1 MARKRCNELCTKE
14 ATDQCALCDALDERD
29 RFERFW
35 FKGGLFIDG
44 VRALK
49 RGKMRLLDQSKVP
62 GGWLYPVPRVGERHQ
77 DVVDR
82 LTPTLIIMQD
92 GLKQLSSSSEDASK
106 VIRFCALLSTI
117 FGAYYFLAYMIHHGL
132 PFPLEL
138 TILPTVLLAIGI
150 GSILLISLIILY
162 LFLAAFVHW
171 DPLDV
176 DYPVLIYTNS
186 HGIFAPSRMVLL
198 INWVLI
204 YGGPISIWLLL
215 LFQDLLPKGQVG
227 VYLIPI
233 GSLIWAILFGVAK
246 VQVDHSRLGRSK
258 WVTALKISVT
268 TFLVLLLGSFSTILF
283 MFILYSRG
291 LLETVGRQFF
301 SSLFFLSLNFSAMA
315 TFVVPSAISLESADE
330 TEEKLDAKKLTG
342 RLFKSRNPI
351 LFGFILAMT
360 LLPDIAPY
368 VGEIPL
374 KLLNIGGGVERLFYL
389 GLLSRRMVCTQI
401 PAGEKPKRSSGANTR
416 AKSWAVKN
424 GAKRRAHSSRRF
436 R

>member
-1 MARKRCNELCTKE
+1 VS
-14 ATDQCALCDALDERD
+14 
-29 RFERFW
+29 F
-35 FKGGLFIDG
+35 
-44 VRALK
+44 
-49 RGKMRLLDQSKVP
+49 
-62 GGWLYPVPRVGERHQ
+62 
-77 DVVDR
+77 
-82 LTPTLIIMQD
+82 
-92 GLKQLSSSSEDASK
+92 LS
-106 VIRFCALLSTI
+106 
-117 FGAYYFLAYMIHHGL
+117 
-132 PFPLEL
+132 
-138 TILPTVLLAIGI
+138 
-150 GSILLISLIILY
+150 
-162 LFLAAFVHW
+162 
-171 DPLDV
+171 
-176 DYPVLIYTNS
+176 
-186 HGIFAPSRMVLL
+186 
-198 INWVLI
+198 I

-389 GLLSRRMVCTQI
+389 VITSL
-401 PAGEKPKRSSGANTR
+401 
-416 AKSWAVKN
+416 
-424 GAKRRAHSSRRF
+424 F
-436 R
+436 DD